1 MKTTSLID
9 GTTIYCISPTE
20 GQMLYEHINGYLNHS
35 LIKINEGDTVIDV
48 GANIG
53 VLGIKLSKMFSS
65 NIEIFCFEPIK
76 PIFKVL
82 EKNAELSNNINFKFF
97 EWGISDKNEL
107 MSCTYYPNS
116 PALSTANPEMWNS
129 NDELISALEG
139 NLKHSPENWW
149 WARYIP
155 KFMYPYIVWRLKKNP
170 QEMKCQ
176 LKTLSESI
184 RLCKIKKI
192 DLLKIDC
199 EGNELKVINGIQN
212 EDWDII
218 KQLIIEVHDIGN
230 RLDYIQNLLKDKNY
244 NVQIVKEPSLENTA
258 LYNLYAQR

>member
-1 MKTTSLID
+1 MGVECWDEEVRNVIVNRSESNED
-9 GTTIYCISPTE
+9 
-20 GQMLYEHINGYLNHS
+20 
-35 LIKINEGDTVIDV
+35 IKN
-48 GANIG
+48 AC
-53 VLGIKLSKMFSS
+53 
-65 NIEIFCFEPIK
+65 EIFEKIGQPYALDYILGLPRAPVK
-76 PIFKVL
+76 L
-82 EKNAELSNNINFKFF
+82 EDGSTRPMNPEETLDSY
-97 EWGISDKNEL
+97 KNEL